1 MKNKFEKFLLGMSS
15 VFLLAI
21 IVLGFKVENDN
32 KRIAQILENMNTND
46 ANDNNVIVQTREQ
59 ILNQVANAPAQDIK
73 QDVATK
79 TVVPGKVISKV
90 VPVSTSSK
98 TTTTKATNTTKSS

>member
-32 KRIAQILENMNTND
+32 KRIAQILENLN
-46 ANDNNVIVQTREQ
+46 ANDTNNNNVISQTREQ
-59 ILNQVANAPAQDIK
+59 ILNQVANAPAQDVE
-73 QDVATK
+73 QNVETK
-79 TVVPGKVISKV
+79 TIVPGKVVSKV

-98 TTTTKATNTTKSS
+98 ATTTKATNTTKSS